1 MFHSCHAQEGTPL
14 TGPSIPTPSSANSK
28 HALSTITDKETDVHE
43 LIEGKNSD
51 GQSMWEKRDACAGN
65 EWDSSGLWAN
75 VQGRPD
81 VFTGLL
87 YYSECIYVS
96 MMHGRND

>member
-1 MFHSCHAQEGTPL
+1 MGFSGMTSQSISPGAQFVIIPASAMFWHM
-14 TGPSIPTPSSANSK
+14 SAVKPIRKMSK
-28 HALSTITDKETDVHE
+28 NVPITKLKLME
-43 LIEGKNSD
+43 LRV
-51 GQSMWEKRDACAGN
+51 WEKRDAHAGN

-75 VQGRPD
+75 ARGHPD

-87 YYSECIYVS
+87 YYSEYIYVS

>member
-1 MFHSCHAQEGTPL
+1 MQQQQCSHRKEQEKVP
-14 TGPSIPTPSSANSK
+14 
-28 HALSTITDKETDVHE
+28 V
-43 LIEGKNSD
+43 
-51 GQSMWEKRDACAGN
+51 WEKRDARAGN

-75 VQGRPD
+75 ARGRPD

-96 MMHGRND
+96 MIHGRND